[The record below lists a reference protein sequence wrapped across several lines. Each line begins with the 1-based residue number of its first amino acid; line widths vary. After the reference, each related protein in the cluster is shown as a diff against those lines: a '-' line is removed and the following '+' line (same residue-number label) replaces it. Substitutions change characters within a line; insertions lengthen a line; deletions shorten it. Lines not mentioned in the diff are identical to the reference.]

1 MAISKTLVV
10 SLNQDKA
17 KTEEKMFIYR
27 GDVGVDIY
35 IELSNLTY
43 QFDKKKNNFKH
54 VNALFKV
61 PSGVVHEINDLGIK
75 EGKIKFTF
83 SADIVKNMQELGKY
97 ELQFQLF
104 DNAGNR
110 LSIPSY
116 YFEVK
121 EPLGITDMPSAQDGA
136 KVDYAKVGYSHVAN
150 SVNIFSIE
158 DGYIKTVWETGD
170 LITASKLNNIEEGI
184 SALFEE
190 LENLKNNGGGSSSSS
205 SSSVSNKLKTLDKK
219 VTSINVKIEELEA
232 SINSNNSSVNTLRTT
247 VNKLKSEIEQLKTDL
262 NERISEIQEAIDDI
276 KENGTGNDNDSVE
289 IIYNVREPSTI
300 AFGGIGVGYVPP
312 EGGINIIDLLDQ
324 AMHPYIYKAPSI
336 SFSMNPSTT
345 LYELGY
351 IISSLK
357 LTANV
362 TKGKE
367 PITEVGILQNGTTLG
382 TSTSS
387 FSHTLANINKD
398 TSFSAYVTDGV
409 QRVNSSTLRISFVN
423 PIYVGFLTNVTEQ
436 EVKSMTKKI
445 VNVSSQ
451 SYTYNLDTKRMCI
464 AVPSGWN
471 LKSVIDPN
479 NFNITS
485 SFTSISMNITCL
497 DNTTRPYTVYY
508 SDYTSQNNFV
518 VKFNF

>member
-17 KTEEKMFIYR
+17 RAEEKMFIYR

-43 QFDKKKNNFKH
+43 QFDKKKNNFKY

-61 PSGVVHEINDLGIK
+61 PSGEVHEINDLDIK

-83 SADIVKNMQELGKY
+83 SKDIVKNMQELGKY

-104 DNAGNR
+104 DNIGNR

-136 KVDYAKVGYSHVAN
+136 RVDYAKVGYAHVAD

-184 SALFEE
+184 SALFKE
-190 LENLKNNGGGSSSSS
+190 LENIKNGEGSSS
-205 SSSVSNKLKTLDKK
+205 SSSVSSKLKTLDKK
-219 VTSINVKIEELEA
+219 VTSMSTKIEELGITVN
-232 SINSNNSSVNTLRTT
+232 SSNSNISALRTSI
-247 VNKLKSEIEQLKTDL
+247 NKLKSELEKLEL
-262 NERISEIQEAIDDI
+262 NLNAKISEIQEDINDI
-276 KENGTGNDNDSVE
+276 KENGGGSGSL
-289 IIYNVREPSTI
+289 IYDVREPSTI
-300 AFGGIGVGYVPP
+300 ALGGIGVGYVPP
-312 EGGINIIDLLDQ
+312 EGGISVIDLLDQ

-336 SFSMNPSTT
+336 SFSMNPNTT
-345 LYELGY
+345 LYELGH
-351 IISSLK
+351 IVSNLNLIV
-357 LTANV
+357 NV

-367 PITEVGILQNGTTLG
+367 PITEVGILQNGATIK

-398 TSFSAYVTDGV
+398 TSFSAYVTDGI
-409 QRVNSSTLRISFVN
+409 QRVNSNTLRISFIN
-423 PIYVGFLTNVTEQ
+423 PIYIGVLTNITEQ
-436 EVKSMTKKI
+436 EIKSMTKKI

-451 SYTYNLDTKRMCI
+451 SYTYTLDTKRMCI
-464 AVPSGWN
+464 AIPSGWN
-471 LKSVIDPN
+471 LKSIIDPN

-485 SFTSISMNITCL
+485 SFASTNVNITCL
-497 DNTTRPYTVYY
+497 DNTVRPYTVYY
-508 SDYTSQNNFV
+508 SDYTSQNNFL